1 MSKLRDYSG
10 PYQPNLKL
18 EDFSKEALIRLVR
31 LYSRFYLVMDGF
43 WYLAVKENINNEQA
57 LTCDLWAWEKMTKYE
72 VKHLTKAMNIHGDD
86 VATLMKIFQVV
97 PWLQGLRPEVELVDR
112 NHGLLTINQCTT
124 LEALEKEGGDRIK
137 EICGIVDPM
146 VFTQYAK
153 AINPNMQ
160 AKAVKL
166 PPRQSQEELC
176 CQWEFALE

>member
-1 MSKLRDYSG
+1 MSKLRDYNG
-10 PYQPNLKL
+10 PYQPNIKL

-31 LYSRFYLVMDGF
+31 LYSRFYLVIDSF
-43 WYLAVKENINNEQA
+43 WYLAVKENINREQA
-57 LTCDLWAWEKMTKYE
+57 LTCDLWTWEKMPRYQ
-72 VKHLTKAMNIHGDD
+72 VRHLTEAMNIHGDD

-97 PWLQGLRPEVELVDR
+97 PWLQGLRTEVELVDR

-153 AINPNMQ
+153 SINPNMQ